1 MSTKAL
7 APEPLDM
14 ARRVVDKEEREPSSQ
29 FRISKTYRD
38 TPASTAVI
46 LFISLVICRVP
57 VTLGDMRSCVVC

>member
-1 MSTKAL
+1 
-7 APEPLDM
+7 M